1 MYSRRLRFRFGYK
14 FAVRA
19 DPCRGSGPSSMPA
32 HIVPL
37 KRPLT
42 RPSPRWRLPPF
53 PTSREPKRNWKELL
67 LEGLHSGEPV
77 EADESFW
84 NR

>member
-1 MYSRRLRFRFGYK
+1 
-14 FAVRA
+14 
-19 DPCRGSGPSSMPA
+19 MPA

-42 RPSPRWRLPPF
+42 LPSPRWRLPPF

-67 LEGLHSGEPV
+67 LEGLNSGEPV
-77 EADESFW
+77 EADESLW
-84 NR
+84 NRLKEETDTITAEHLARKRHP